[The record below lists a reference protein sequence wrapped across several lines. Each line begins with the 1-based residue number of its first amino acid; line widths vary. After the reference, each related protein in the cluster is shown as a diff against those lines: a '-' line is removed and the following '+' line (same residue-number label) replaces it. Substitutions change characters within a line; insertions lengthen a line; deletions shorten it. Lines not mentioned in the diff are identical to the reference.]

1 MLTVKDLLEL
11 FAACEDEHTPV
22 YFGSE
27 DDGEVPIGAGF
38 ICDDGTLLLVAEND
52 SLIETME
59 EEEDD
64 EEEESE
70 FCDDPRLVEVLT
82 AAPVE
87 SGAWLEEA

>member
-22 YFGSE
+22 YFGSDE
-27 DDGEVPIGAGF
+27 EGEVAIGAGY

-52 SLIETME
+52 PLIETME

-64 EEEESE
+64 EEEPE
-70 FCDDPRLVEVLT
+70 FCDDPRIIEVLT
-82 AAPVE
+82 TDRI
-87 SGAWLEEA
+87 SNDAWLEEA

>member
-59 EEEDD
+59 EEE
-64 EEEESE
+64 EEEETE
-70 FCDDPRLVEVLT
+70 ICDDPRVVEVLT
-82 AAPVE
+82 ADYVE
-87 SGAWLEEA
+87 NAAWLEEA